1 MIRFAQIDAFTSEP
15 FSGNPAAVCVMSEA
29 RGDQWMQQV
38 AQEMNLSETAFLV
51 RRSDGA
57 YDLRWFTPSVEV
69 ALCGHATLASAHAL
83 WEGGHLPA
91 EETARFQTKSGLL
104 TAVKSGDWI
113 ELDFPATPAAPADPP
128 AGLVEAL
135 GATPRYVG
143 KSRFD
148 YVIELESEAAVTGL
162 QPDFARLRTLPVR
175 GVMVTSRAST
185 AGWDFVT
192 RFFAPGS
199 GIDEDP
205 VTGSAH
211 CCLMPYW
218 SEKLGLT
225 ELVAR
230 QVSPRGGTLRL
241 ALHGDRVKL
250 RGQAV
255 TIVTGELRA

>member
-1 MIRFAQIDAFTSEP
+1 M
-15 FSGNPAAVCVMSEA
+15 
-29 RGDQWMQQV
+29 
-38 AQEMNLSETAFLV
+38 
-51 RRSDGA
+51 
-57 YDLRWFTPSVEV
+57 
-69 ALCGHATLASAHAL
+69 
-83 WEGGHLPA
+83 
-91 EETARFQTKSGLL
+91 
-104 TAVKSGDWI
+104 
-113 ELDFPATPAAPADPP
+113 PP

-148 YVIELESEAAVTGL
+148 YVVELESEAAVTGL

-175 GVMVTSRAST
+175 GVIVTSRAST
-185 AGWDFVT
+185 RRLGLRLAVLRARLGHRRGPRDRLGALLSDAVLE
-192 RFFAPGS
+192 R
-199 GIDEDP
+199 
-205 VTGSAH
+205 
-211 CCLMPYW
+211 
-218 SEKLGLT
+218 KLGRT